1 MSTFSAVKIKMETS
15 KGDIVLE
22 LDDVKAPITVKNFL
36 NYVDKGFYNGLIFHR
51 VISGFMIQGGGF
63 GPGMA
68 KKSNDKAIKNEAN
81 NGLIN
86 DIGTIAMARTS
97 DINSATSQFFINVNN
112 NSSLNHKSNDSRGFG
127 YAVFG
132 KVIKGMSVV
141 NKIKSVQTGRVK
153 GFGDVP
159 KIDIIIKKITRI

>member
-1 MSTFSAVKIKMETS
+1 MGLDVAVTTGSIEVSPINPLHSA
-15 KGDIVLE
+15 G
-22 LDDVKAPITVKNFL
+22 
-36 NYVDKGFYNGLIFHR
+36 GLCDCH
-51 VISGFMIQGGGF
+51 
-63 GPGMA
+63 P
-68 KKSNDKAIKNEAN
+68 
-81 NGLIN
+81 
-86 DIGTIAMARTS
+86 
-97 DINSATSQFFINVNN
+97 NVNN

-159 KIDIIIKKITRI
+159 KIDIIIKEITRI